1 MKRFAKEKKMNR
13 YFLRL
18 VLVALFA
25 LSAGAAGAVFAV
37 ASSAAPLDRCPTACN
52 FDSGCPGS
60 DCNCFPNM
68 QGKYVC
74 VPPGQSP
81 TR

>member
-1 MKRFAKEKKMNR
+1 MNR

-18 VLVALFA
+18 VLAGLFA
-25 LSAGAAGAVFAV
+25 LSVGVVAAVFAV
-37 ASSAAPLDRCPTACN
+37 GSSAAFGQTRCPSQCN

-68 QGKYVC
+68 QGEYVC